1 MKSERITRLLLVLA
15 VLLTTL
21 AVAGCGSTV
30 LEVQKPVLRLHD
42 ALSDSQGINN
52 AIAEFIIE
60 NGYGF
65 PVETVAESTP
75 AMQKSLPEGEI
86 DLNLEGWQQN
96 IIDWYDSELEKGS
109 IVNLGMIYEG
119 GPQYFIIPVSVSN
132 EYNI

>member
-1 MKSERITRLLLVLA
+1 MLLVLA

-30 LEVQKPVLRLHD
+30 PEVQNPVLRLHD

-75 AMQKSLPEGEI
+75 AMQQSLPEGEI

-96 IIDWYDSELEKGS
+96 IIDLYDSELEKGS
-109 IVNLGMIYEG
+109 IVN
-119 GPQYFIIPVSVSN
+119 
-132 EYNI
+132 